1 MQRSRLPL
9 TLALL
14 TFVIALVAGLW
25 VYQRFF
31 KTVPVLVPT
40 RDLAAGAEIAA
51 DAVRVVRV
59 PAGQRPPQAL
69 WGPGQAVGKRA
80 AVPLFVDQFLSERH
94 VTNVALPFTP
104 GAAPPEGKRLIAL
117 PVKAAGALG
126 GSLKPGDLVEVA
138 AAWAGPEGKPG
149 PVSVLASGVPV
160 VEVRTSGPDS
170 AGNYTVLL
178 LATPEQ
184 AKALVGAVESK
195 ASLWCWLVGR
205 GAA

>member
-25 VYQRFF
+25 VYQRYL

-40 RDLAAGAEIAA
+40 QDIAAGAEIGAGQ
-51 DAVRVVRV
+51 VRVVRV
-59 PAGQRPPQAL
+59 PAGQRPLQAL

-94 VTNVALPFTP
+94 VTNAALPFTP
-104 GAAPPEGKRLIAL
+104 GGTPPDGKRLIAL

-126 GSLKPGDLVEVA
+126 GALKPGDLVEVA
-138 AAWAGPEGKPG
+138 AAWSGPEGRPG
-149 PVSVLASGVPV
+149 PVSVLASGIPV
-160 VEVRTSGPDS
+160 VEVRISGPES
-170 AGNYTVLL
+170 AGSYTVLL

-184 AKALVGAVESK
+184 AKALVGAVESN
-195 ASLWCWLVGR
+195 ASIWCWLVGR
-205 GAA
+205 GAS

>member
-14 TFVIALVAGLW
+14 TFVLALVAGLW
-25 VYQRFF
+25 AYQRYV

-40 RDLAAGAEIAA
+40 QDIPAGAEIQAGWL
-51 DAVRVVRV
+51 RVKRV
-59 PAGQRPPQAL
+59 PAGQLPPRAL

-80 AVPLFVDQFLSERH
+80 AVPLFEDQLLSERQ
-94 VTNVALPFTP
+94 VTDQALPFTP
-104 GAAPPEGKRLIAL
+104 GAPPPEGKRLIAL

-126 GSLKPGDLVEVA
+126 GTLKPGDLVEVA
-138 AAWAGPEGKPG
+138 AAWSGPEGKPG
-149 PVSVLASGVPV
+149 PVSVLASGIPV
-160 VEVRTSGPDS
+160 VEVRTSGPDAAAS
-170 AGNYTVLL
+170 YTVLL

-195 ASLWCWLVGR
+195 GSLWCWLVGR
-205 GAA
+205 GAP